1 MDAVLIPVKH
11 LDGAKGRLAETLTP
25 AARRQLALAMLG
37 DVLQAASAWPL
48 RLIVTSDSEVA
59 AAGDRSGWQVVEDPG
74 TGLNGAVAE
83 GTRVALGLGAS
94 ALLVMPF
101 DVPLVTGDDLRS
113 LFATAADVVVCRSD
127 DGGTTALL
135 RRPPDAI
142 APQFGPGSGYRHAG
156 VAAAAGL
163 HVEEIELPGLRLDVD
178 DVADL
183 WRLAATRSTRAS
195 AVLARKLL
203 G

>member
-1 MDAVLIPVKH
+1 MP
-11 LDGAKGRLAETLTP
+11 P
-25 AARRQLALAMLG
+25 ADRRDLALAMLG

-48 RLIVTSDSEVA
+48 RLIVTSDPDVA
-59 AAGDRSGWQVVEDPG
+59 ATGRQAGWRIVEDPG
-74 TGLNGAVAE
+74 TGLNGAVTA
-83 GTRVALGLGAS
+83 GTETARSAGAS

-101 DVPLVTGDDLRS
+101 DVPLVSGDDLRS

-142 APQFGPGSGYRHAG
+142 EPQFGPGSAGRHAG
-156 VAAAAGL
+156 VAVAAGL
-163 HVEEIELPGLRLDVD
+163 HVVEVQLPGLRLDVD
-178 DVADL
+178 DLEDL
-183 WRLAATRSTRAS
+183 WRLARTASPRAS